1 MPIEPEPFWN
11 RLEGIRWPADPGA
24 FDRRVTEMLVLFA
37 SLGRSPHIWA
47 SPLHDAPTDLVPRLE
62 ANGFAN
68 LGSSH
73 VMLLTDPAASTDP
86 AARACPP
93 GVTIE
98 RLGAIDPAAVDATA
112 AAIVTVLLD
121 AFDVEADRRTAIERE
136 TATSLRHPW
145 FTHYLVRVDGAP
157 ASVARR
163 ATFDDASYLSSIG
176 TAGWARGRG
185 LGGLVTRS
193 AVADAVRAGSR
204 LTYLGVFADNST
216 AIGIYE
222 RAGFRQLGSAAP
234 DLLLVG

>member
-1 MPIEPEPFWN
+1 
-11 RLEGIRWPADPGA
+11 
-24 FDRRVTEMLVLFA
+24 
-37 SLGRSPHIWA
+37 
-47 SPLHDAPTDLVPRLE
+47 
-62 ANGFAN
+62 
-68 LGSSH
+68 
-73 VMLLTDPAASTDP
+73 
-86 AARACPP
+86 
-93 GVTIE
+93 VTIE

-121 AFDVEADRRTAIERE
+121 AFDVGADRRTAIERE
-136 TATSLRHPW
+136 TSTSLRHPW
-145 FTHYLVRVDGAP
+145 FTHYLVRVDGVP

-193 AVADAVRAGSR
+193 AVADAIRAGSR
-204 LTYLGVFADNST
+204 WTYLGVFADNPT

-222 RAGFRQLGSAAP
+222 RAGLRQLGRAAP